1 MKIQIKYK
9 ICLIAGILIL
19 VAAATAAIIFLKGI
33 SAIGSP
39 TGGKAPDYPY
49 FMTTGPTV
57 VKKIRIPKG
66 TKLTY
71 EEHFFKEG
79 QQNKIMN
86 EKKLTGIELPEG
98 KTIDWGGVPV
108 YKIIKFFNPEMQGF
122 SVYADFNK
130 LNNDKKTGFSNL
142 WEGCSEELGITVKNP
157 FDWSF
162 NSSNITKVDYCG
174 MNDMLYFEEDE
185 ERIKQQQLPGKL
197 YHELKKIH

>member
-19 VAAATAAIIFLKGI
+19 IAAVTAAIIFLKGI

-79 QQNKIMN
+79 RQNKIMN
-86 EKKLTGIELPEG
+86 EKKTHRH
-98 KTIDWGGVPV
+98 
-108 YKIIKFFNPEMQGF
+108 
-122 SVYADFNK
+122 
-130 LNNDKKTGFSNL
+130 
-142 WEGCSEELGITVKNP
+142 
-157 FDWSF
+157 
-162 NSSNITKVDYCG
+162 
-174 MNDMLYFEEDE
+174 
-185 ERIKQQQLPGKL
+185 RIARR
-197 YHELKKIH
+197 